1 MVQVTVTTARELAK
15 TEVIA
20 LEKQLLKRYPAGVT
34 LKFLVQP
41 EVLGGIKLSTGAE
54 EIDATVLASLATI
67 KQQLLKG

>member
-15 TEVIA
+15 TEVAAI
-20 LEKQLLKRYPAGVT
+20 EQQLLKRYSDGVT
-34 LKFLVQP
+34 LKLLVQP

-54 EIDATVLASLATI
+54 EIDATVLASLSAI